1 MQELF
6 NLKGEVAL
14 ITGASSGLGAHF
26 AKTLGKAG
34 AKVIVAARRIDRLE
48 KLAETLSEDNLNV
61 LPLEMDV
68 LDSDSIN
75 KAIKY
80 SQSKLGPITIL
91 VNNAGV
97 PSSGRA
103 IEMDE
108 EEWDRV
114 IDTNIK
120 GAWLVAREVARGMV
134 ENEILGRLINIA
146 SIFGVNTSAKRVL
159 PYSVSKA
166 GMISLTKTLALELS
180 MEGICVN
187 AIAPGYIETELNS
200 EFLQSPAGQRIITR
214 VPMGRFGEPV
224 DLDGILLMLAG
235 PSARYITGSVFT
247 VDGGLSLSTL

>member
-26 AKTLGKAG
+26 AKTLGRAG

-48 KLAETLSEDNLNV
+48 RLAETLSEENL
-61 LPLEMDV
+61 LLFPLEMDV
-68 LDSDSIN
+68 LDADSIE

-91 VNNAGV
+91 INNAGV

-108 EEWDRV
+108 AEWDRV

-134 ENEILGRLINIA
+134 ENNIRGRLINMD
-146 SIFGVNTSAKRVL
+146 SIIGVNTSAKRV
-159 PYSVSKA
+159 
-166 GMISLTKTLALELS
+166 
-180 MEGICVN
+180 
-187 AIAPGYIETELNS
+187 
-200 EFLQSPAGQRIITR
+200 
-214 VPMGRFGEPV
+214 
-224 DLDGILLMLAG
+224 
-235 PSARYITGSVFT
+235 
-247 VDGGLSLSTL
+247 